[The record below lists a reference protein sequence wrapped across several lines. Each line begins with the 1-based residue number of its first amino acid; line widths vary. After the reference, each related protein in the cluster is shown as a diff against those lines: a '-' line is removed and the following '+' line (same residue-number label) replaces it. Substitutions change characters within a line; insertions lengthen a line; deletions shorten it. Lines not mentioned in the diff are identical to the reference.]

1 MPKTGLFAAKTLEHR
16 KRLLSRIRHFRRE
29 IGNGTV
35 LHALSLA
42 VMTQAGSLPLRR
54 SSAPVRRARPA
65 SVFCA
70 RPPNLPTA
78 STYTAA
84 LPNRACLLGAACLL
98 RLSVLRL
105 PQPRRQRQ
113 GHPALLARF
122 RARLVVK
129 PACRAVTRHGE
140 RAHNPFALPA
150 PNASVTARHTCHPF
164 RKKPPPAD
172 EPG

>member
-1 MPKTGLFAAKTLEHR
+1 MPKTVLFAAKTLEHR

-29 IGNGTV
+29 IGTGTV

-42 VMTQAGSLPLRR
+42 VMHTGGKLALRR
-54 SSAPVRRARPA
+54 SSAPVRRARLLR
-65 SVFCA
+65 
-70 RPPNLPTA
+70 RP
-78 STYTAA
+78 TAA
-84 LPNRACLLGAACLL
+84 LPTRACLLGAACLL

-150 PNASVTARHTCHPF
+150 PNASVAARHTCHPF

>member
-42 VMTQAGSLPLRR
+42 VMHAGGKLALRR
-54 SSAPVRRARPA
+54 SSAPVRRTCPLRRP
-65 SVFCA
+65 
-70 RPPNLPTA
+70 
-78 STYTAA
+78 TAA

-129 PACRAVTRHGE
+129 PACRAVTWHGK

-150 PNASVTARHTCHPF
+150 PNASVAARHTCHPF

>member
-1 MPKTGLFAAKTLEHR
+1 MCYPCRHCGKCELKKTPPFEHLPLCKHPKSETDAVCKNCGFRFPR
-16 KRLLSRIRHFRRE
+16 KPGIKGKGRRSSAE
-29 IGNGTV
+29 P
-35 LHALSLA
+35 A
-42 VMTQAGSLPLRR
+42 LRR
-54 SSAPVRRARPA
+54 SSAPVRRAYLLRRP
-65 SVFCA
+65 
-70 RPPNLPTA
+70 
-78 STYTAA
+78 TAA

-129 PACRAVTRHGE
+129 PACRAVTWHGE

>member
-1 MPKTGLFAAKTLEHR
+1 MQAP
-16 KRLLSRIRHFRRE
+16 E
-29 IGNGTV
+29 IGSRCD
-35 LHALSLA
+35 L
-42 VMTQAGSLPLRR
+42 QELRVQVSQKAR
-54 SSAPVRRARPA
+54 HKGIREGARPPARPA

-70 RPPNLPTA
+70 RPPSPPTA
-78 STYTAA
+78 STYRRASQPS
-84 LPNRACLLGAACLL
+84 LPSGRCLL

>member
-1 MPKTGLFAAKTLEHR
+1 MQAP
-16 KRLLSRIRHFRRE
+16 E
-29 IGNGTV
+29 IGSRCD
-35 LHALSLA
+35 L
-42 VMTQAGSLPLRR
+42 QELRVQVSQKAR
-54 SSAPVRRARPA
+54 HKGIREGARPPARPA

-70 RPPNLPTA
+70 RPPSLPTA
-78 STYTAA
+78 STYRRASQPS
-84 LPNRACLLGAACLL
+84 LPSGRCLL

-164 RKKPPPAD
+164 RKKTSPSRRTRLREA
-172 EPG
+172 ESRRRLKL

>member
-16 KRLLSRIRHFRRE
+16 KRPLSHIRHFRRE

-42 VMTQAGSLPLRR
+42 VMHAGGKLALRR
-54 SSAPVRRARPA
+54 SSALVRRARPA
-65 SVFCA
+65 SIFCA

-78 STYTAA
+78 STYR
-84 LPNRACLLGAACLL
+84 RASQLSLTSGRCLL

-129 PACRAVTRHGE
+129 PACRAVTWHGE

-150 PNASVTARHTCHPF
+150 PNASVAARHTCHPF